1 MEKSK
6 LSPTERPELIAIQ
19 PKFKMGQVVATPGAL
34 TALSE
39 NKMSAW
45 TLLSRHL
52 AGDWGT
58 VDEHDR
64 EAKEQALQDGSRILS
79 AYLLPD
85 ESKLWIITEAADDRG
100 NRESTCVLTPE
111 EY

>member
-1 MEKSK
+1 M
-6 LSPTERPELIAIQ
+6 IAIQ
-19 PKFKMGQVVATPGAL
+19 PRFKLGQVVATQGAL
-34 TALSE
+34 AALND

-52 AGDWGT
+52 AGDYGS

-64 EAKEQALQDGSRILS
+64 QANEQAIEDGSRILS
-79 AYLLPD
+79 AYVLPD
-85 ESKLWIITEAADDRG
+85 QSKLWVITTAADDRG
-100 NRESTCVLTPE
+100 NRESTCVLTPD

>member
-1 MEKSK
+1 MENSN
-6 LSPTERPELIAIQ
+6 LSPTEQPELIAIH
-19 PKFKMGQVVATPGAL
+19 PRFKMGAVVATPGAL
-34 TALSE
+34 TALNK

-45 TLLSRHL
+45 SLLSRHL
-52 AGDWGT
+52 SGDWGT

-64 EAKEQALQDGSRILS
+64 EANEQALQDGSRILS
-79 AYLLPD
+79 AYVLPD
-85 ESKLWIITEAADDRG
+85 QSKLWVITTAADERG

>member
-1 MEKSK
+1 M
-6 LSPTERPELIAIQ
+6 IAIQ
-19 PKFKMGQVVATPGAL
+19 PRFKMGQVVATPGAMAAL
-34 TALSE
+34 TE

-45 TLLSRHL
+45 SLLSRHI

-64 EAKEQALQDGSRILS
+64 EANEQALEDGGRIFS
-79 AYLLPD
+79 VYVLPD
-85 ESKLWIITEAADDRG
+85 QSKLWVITTAADDRG
-100 NRESTCVLTPE
+100 NRESTCVLTPD

>member
-1 MEKSK
+1 MENSNISDSE
-6 LSPTERPELIAIQ
+6 LPEMIAIQ

-45 TLLSRHL
+45 SLLSRHL

-64 EAKEQALQDGSRILS
+64 EANEQAIQDGSRILS

-85 ESKLWIITEAADDRG
+85 QSKLWIITEAADDRG
-100 NRESTCVLTPE
+100 NRESTCVLTPD

>member
-1 MEKSK
+1 MENENS
-6 LSPTERPELIAIQ
+6 SPTELPEMIAIQ
-19 PKFKMGQVVATPGAL
+19 PRFKLGQVVATQGAL
-34 TALSE
+34 AALND

-52 AGDWGT
+52 AGDYGS

-64 EAKEQALQDGSRILS
+64 QANEQAIEDGSRILS
-79 AYLLPD
+79 AYVLPD
-85 ESKLWIITEAADDRG
+85 QSKLWVITTAADDRG
-100 NRESTCVLTPE
+100 NRESTCVLTPD